1 MLDPAH
7 IRGQLDERL
16 AAGVEQ
22 LSRRADAHPGPALVS
37 LILRLPRLPS
47 GAPQLSGQQFQLVH
61 AEQGTIRAGYGCALE
76 REACGPERLQRLAA
90 ESRDLSTRWQRLDP
104 DRTGLDAFA
113 LLGFAA
119 GTDGCPPAEDHM
131 PNSLL
136 WVPEVGLHCVDGRSA
151 IILSA
156 AWPLAAAPN
165 SDEAAREMLHRRWHD
180 ALDRLV
186 PALYQP
192 IPGPLLP
199 ARLRPESVEPDAAV
213 WARMV
218 DSVLAEIN
226 AGNLAKVVLSRR
238 LDVTGSRRF
247 DIGRLLGALGC
258 LFPSCQVVNLRRNG
272 ASFVAATPERLL
284 SLHDGR
290 LEVDAIAG
298 TAARAE
304 TTDRDARLAAALLA
318 SEKNL
323 REHRFVVDAIRS
335 ALAPC
340 CEGISVPDAPR
351 LMQLNNAQ
359 HLWSPIEAAPDAG
372 VDLFQLAERLH
383 PTPATNGDPRQR
395 AREWLAGNEPIR
407 RGWYTGAAGYI
418 TPELTGELWV
428 LLRCARVQGERAE
441 LYAGAGIIAGS
452 DAETEWDETEAKLG
466 AMLSAL
472 QYA

>member
-22 LSRRADAHPGPALVS
+22 LLRRADADTAPALVS
-37 LILRLPRLPS
+37 LILRLPRLPT

-61 AEQGTIRAGYGCALE
+61 ADQGTIRAGYGCALE
-76 REACGPERLQRLAA
+76 REACGPERLQRLATEA
-90 ESRDLSTRWQRLDP
+90 RALSARWQRLDL
-104 DRTGLDAFA
+104 DGVGLDAFA

-119 GTDGCPPAEDHM
+119 GTDGCPPVEDHM

-136 WVPEVGLHCVDGRSA
+136 WVPEVGLHCADGQSA
-151 IILSA
+151 LILSA
-156 AWPLAAAPN
+156 AWPLAPAPY
-165 SDEAAREMLHRRWHD
+165 SQEAAREIVLGRWRE
-180 ALDRLV
+180 ALDPLV
-186 PALYQP
+186 PALYQS
-192 IPGPLLP
+192 IPGPLMP
-199 ARLRPESVEPDAAV
+199 ARLWPESAEPGAAV

-218 DSVLAEIN
+218 DAALAEIN
-226 AGNLAKVVLSRR
+226 DGDLAKVVLSRR
-238 LDVTGSRRF
+238 VDVTGSRRF
-247 DIGRLLGALGC
+247 DVGRLLGALGC
-258 LFPSCQVVNLRRNG
+258 LFPSCQVINLRRNG

-284 SLHDGR
+284 SLNDGR

-304 TTDRDARLAAALLA
+304 TTERDAELAAALLA

-323 REHRFVVDAIRS
+323 REHRFVVDAIRA
-335 ALAPC
+335 ALSPC
-340 CEGISVPDAPR
+340 CDDIAVPDAPR

-359 HLWSPIEAAPDAG
+359 HLWSPIQALPAAG

-428 LLRCARVQGERAE
+428 LLRCARVQAERAE

-472 QYA
+472 RYA

>member
-1 MLDPAH
+1 MLDPAQ

-22 LSRRADAHPGPALVS
+22 LSRRADADTAPALVS
-37 LILRLPRLPS
+37 LILGLPRRPT
-47 GAPQLSGQQFQLVH
+47 GAPQLGGRQFQLVH
-61 AEQGTIRAGYGCALE
+61 AEQGTVRAGYGHALE
-76 REACGPERLQRLAA
+76 CEAWGPERLQRLATEA
-90 ESRDLSTRWQRLDP
+90 RTLSTGWQRLDL

-119 GTDGCPPAEDHM
+119 GADSRSLPEDQM

-136 WVPEVGLHCVDGRSA
+136 WVPEVGLHCAEGRSA
-151 IILSA
+151 LILSA
-156 AWPLAAAPN
+156 SWPLAP
-165 SDEAAREMLHRRWHD
+165 SPRRQELAREVLLKRWCD
-180 ALDRLV
+180 VLDRVV

-192 IPGPLLP
+192 ITGPLMP
-199 ARLRPESVEPDAAV
+199 ARLRPQSARPDAAV

-218 DSVLAEIN
+218 RSALAEIN
-226 AGNLAKVVLSRR
+226 DGDLAKVVVSRR
-238 LDVTGSRRF
+238 LDVVGSRRF
-247 DIGRLLGALGC
+247 DIGRLLGSLGC
-258 LFPSCQVVNLRRNG
+258 LFPSCQIVNLRRNG

-284 SLHDGR
+284 SLQDGR

-298 TAARAE
+298 TAARAD
-304 TTDRDARLAAALLA
+304 TTERDAELAAGLLA

-323 REHRFVVDAIRS
+323 REHRFVVDAIRA

-340 CEGISVPDAPR
+340 CESIAIPDAPR

-359 HLWSPIEAAPDAG
+359 HLWSPIQAVPAPG
-372 VDLFQLAERLH
+372 VDLLQLAERLH
-383 PTPATNGDPRQR
+383 PTPATNGHPRQR
-395 AREWLAGNEPIR
+395 ARDWLEGNESIR
-407 RGWYTGAAGYI
+407 RGWYTGAAGFI

-428 LLRCARVQGERAE
+428 LLRCARVQDDRAE

-452 DAETEWDETEAKLG
+452 NAETEWDETDAKLN